1 MAVAYSTS
9 TNGGYSGSG
18 TTRTFSH
25 TTSGSDNYTLV
36 GSWTRSS
43 GANAVTGITY
53 NGVAMTALGTEVTPA
68 SNSGTEYIR
77 FWGLAVGTGV
87 GAANVVIS
95 CPTGM
100 ESIAFAVSYTG
111 ASQTGQP
118 DATSNQSQTT
128 QTNTVCTVTTVAD
141 NSYAVVLARNAGGAG
156 TAGTNATFR
165 VNGLSSAG
173 TGCFDRG
180 TLSPAGS
187 YSLTVNHASN
197 PSGYQM
203 VSIKPPGGASTQIS
217 SINGV
222 AQASISSY
230 NGVALASIASASGVA
245 NS

>member
-53 NGVAMTALGTEVTPA
+53 NGVAMTALGTEISPNN
-68 SNSGTEYIR
+68 SSGTEYIR

-100 ESIAFAVSYTG
+100 ESIVFAVSYTG
-111 ASQTGQP
+111 CSQTGQP
-118 DATSNQSQTT
+118 DATSNQAMTT

-141 NSYAVVLARNAGGAG
+141 NSYAVVLARNQSGSGS
-156 TAGTNATFR
+156 AGTNATFR
-165 VNGLSSAG
+165 VYGLSSSG
-173 TGCFDRG
+173 TACFDRG

-187 YSLTVNHASN
+187 YSLTVNHSSN
-197 PSGYQM
+197 KAGYQM
-203 VSIKPPGGASTQIS
+203 VSIKPPGASTQIS

-222 AQASISSY
+222 SQASISSF
-230 NGVALASIASASGVA
+230 NGVALASIGSAMGVS
-245 NS
+245 NT

>member
-9 TNGGYSGSG
+9 TNGGYTGSG

-53 NGVAMTALGTEVTPA
+53 NGVAMTALGTEITPA

-100 ESIAFAVSYTG
+100 ESIAFAISYTG
-111 ASQTGQP
+111 CSQTGQP

-128 QTNTVCTVTTVAD
+128 QTNTVCTITTVAD
-141 NSYAVVLARNAGGAG
+141 NSYAVVLARDAGGAG
-156 TAGTNATFR
+156 SAGTNATFR
-165 VNGLSSAG
+165 VYGLSSSG

-203 VSIKPPGGASTQIS
+203 ISLKPPAAATSHIKSADGIAIANIKSAD
-217 SINGV
+217 GV
-222 AQASISSY
+222 T
-230 NGVALASIASASGVA
+230 N
-245 NS
+245 

>member
-9 TNGGYSGSG
+9 TNGGYTGSG

-36 GSWTRSS
+36 GSWTRSA

-68 SNSGTEYIR
+68 DNSGAEYIR
-77 FWGLAVGTGV
+77 FWGLAVGSGV

-100 ESIAFAVSYTG
+100 ESIVFAISYTG
-111 ASQTGQP
+111 CSQTGQP
-118 DATSNQSQTT
+118 DATSNQAKTSS
-128 QTNTVCTVTTVAD
+128 TNTVCTVTTVAD
-141 NSYAVVLARNAGGAG
+141 NSYAVVLARDETGAG
-156 TAGTNATFR
+156 SAGTNATFR
-165 VNGLSSAG
+165 VYGLSSGG

-187 YSLTVNHASN
+187 YSLTVNHS
-197 PSGYQM
+197 SSFCGYQM
-203 VSIKPPGGASTQIS
+203 VSIKPPGGSSTSIA

-222 AQASISSY
+222 AQANISSMNGVTLANIASV
-230 NGVALASIASASGVA
+230 NGVA
-245 NS
+245 NT